1 LAITRKDAGESDPRN
16 DETGALINEQDHNF
30 AERYNDSKWIA
41 KYLFLGN
48 IFIRLNQLNIS
59 MQGKGKKNAAIL
71 AHTHGC
77 QQETSDASKS
87 KLK

>member
-1 LAITRKDAGESDPRN
+1 
-16 DETGALINEQDHNF
+16 
-30 AERYNDSKWIA
+30 
-41 KYLFLGN
+41 
-48 IFIRLNQLNIS
+48 

-71 AHTHGC
+71 AQTQCC